1 MTPIIY
7 KLTDNVLIKGSNS
20 SNSPQTVSVQT
31 IVNYAIAQGYG
42 NAFMLIDGGS
52 SFSGSAIRFFTI
64 SGNTAYLGST
74 DFLSLNP
81 YNTGISDGTST
92 NSNITDTTNV
102 GYSYNGSSFNTISV
116 AFNWGT
122 YTKNN
127 IKYYTQGGNTSANYG
142 YQTGY
147 YLPDTI
153 TNVYIDEEP
162 LVTHAWEWLQSIGGN
177 TFMIPPVAIVDIDSD
192 SYKFDSSTTVH
203 GNTGLY
209 EHKNSSS
216 AYYTYTLNINE
227 NFSIILSTS
236 SSYAFEVSVNN
247 VVLFGGTGLST
258 AMYGQDFGFMIN
270 YELEEASPCPVWEC
284 SSGQYQ
290 CIYALTYRDGSNYA
304 DKRKTLY
311 QAIMGAMHS
320 SVTAPGGGATHI
332 AKVTGHL
339 SALSS
344 NLSDILIVAGGG
356 GGGMIVDSVAYD
368 GADAG
373 GISGNGTNSA
383 NQTTGYAF
391 GQGESGSGVSGGGGG
406 LYGGYKG
413 VGGSSPSPVPPEYQ
427 SYIDALNGEGFFFK
441 DWESGDYTDQ
451 YFQSISTTNFSQYSY
466 VCYGTSNN
474 IEEGIANYYNSGY
487 DNYYKKYCSGHICT
501 DAKVYIVSSGSVSY
515 PYSYTATFTI
525 SNTTNTG
532 YWGVQNDDI
541 NIYIY
546 NNTNYINGGA
556 QTDRHGQTFTYQSG
570 SFQTLAD
577 ALANVVCCNR
587 NIDLYVDGVQW
598 ASACRT

>member
-31 IVNYAIAQGYG
+31 IGNYAIAQGYG

-92 NSNITDTTNV
+92 NSNITGTTNV
-102 GYSYNGSSFNTISV
+102 GYCYNGSSFNTISV
-116 AFNWGT
+116 AFNWGN

-162 LVTHAWEWLQSIGGN
+162 VPTPS
-177 TFMIPPVAIVDIDSD
+177 
-192 SYKFDSSTTVH
+192 
-203 GNTGLY
+203 
-209 EHKNSSS
+209 
-216 AYYTYTLNINE
+216 
-227 NFSIILSTS
+227 
-236 SSYAFEVSVNN
+236 
-247 VVLFGGTGLST
+247 
-258 AMYGQDFGFMIN
+258 
-270 YELEEASPCPVWEC
+270 
-284 SSGQYQ
+284 
-290 CIYALTYRDGSNYA
+290 
-304 DKRKTLY
+304 
-311 QAIMGAMHS
+311 S

-339 SALSS
+339 STLSN

-356 GGGMIVDSVAYD
+356 GGGMIIDSVAYD

-373 GISGNGTNSA
+373 GISGSGTNSA

-413 VGGSSPSPVPPEYQ
+413 VSS
-427 SYIDALNGEGFFFK
+427 
-441 DWESGDYTDQ
+441 
-451 YFQSISTTNFSQYSY
+451 
-466 VCYGTSNN
+466 
-474 IEEGIANYYNSGY
+474 
-487 DNYYKKYCSGHICT
+487 
-501 DAKVYIVSSGSVSY
+501 
-515 PYSYTATFTI
+515 
-525 SNTTNTG
+525 
-532 YWGVQNDDI
+532 
-541 NIYIY
+541 
-546 NNTNYINGGA
+546 
-556 QTDRHGQTFTYQSG
+556 
-570 SFQTLAD
+570 
-577 ALANVVCCNR
+577 
-587 NIDLYVDGVQW
+587 
-598 ASACRT
+598 